1 MIGNELIGWHKR
13 LENQERKENQIKF
26 RKTFKLKLKEI
37 ENRDENQKEPELVQF
52 NKSGVDV
59 SF

>member
-13 LENQERKENQIKF
+13 LENQERKGNQIKF
-26 RKTFKLKLKEI
+26 RKTLKLKLKEI
-37 ENRDENQKEPELVQF
+37 ENRDENQKEPEFVQF
-52 NKSGVDV
+52 NKSGIDV